1 MIYKLVSSDT
11 APQIKATITRDDDD
25 SVVDM
30 SGATVRLKF
39 RAKNTSV
46 ILFTLVATDTGT
58 NLQDGIAIF
67 LFNTGDLDIP
77 GGLYEGEIEITYSDG
92 KQETIF
98 ELLEF
103 NVRND
108 F

>member
-11 APQIKATITRDDDD
+11 APQIKAIITREDDD

-30 SGATVRLKF
+30 EGSTVRMKF
-39 RAKNTSV
+39 RAKNTTI
-46 ILFTLVATDTGT
+46 ILFTLLAADVGE
-58 NLQDGIAIF
+58 NLANGIAIF
-67 LFNTGDLDIP
+67 IFNTGNLDIES
-77 GGLYEGEIEITYSDG
+77 GLYEGEIEITYPG
-92 KQETIF
+92 GATETIY

-103 NVRND
+103 DVRAD